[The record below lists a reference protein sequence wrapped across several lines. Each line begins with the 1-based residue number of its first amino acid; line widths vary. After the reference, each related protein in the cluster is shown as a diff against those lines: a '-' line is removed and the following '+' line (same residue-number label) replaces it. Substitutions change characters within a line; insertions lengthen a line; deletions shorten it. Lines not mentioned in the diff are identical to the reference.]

1 MNSSNPSIHAL
12 PSEYHSWTRL
22 FHIFLTRSENGKAKP
37 LRRLLLTLTNLIV
50 NHPADDARFALIGHA
65 LWVATRAI
73 RRQDQA
79 ASIKAA
85 IQVLEHFLSKD
96 LVSSLDIVQFT
107 SPQDLEQH
115 RSISR
120 LGKHVAHDFN
130 HNVREFTFSVL
141 DWVQYPDC
149 APAIGRFFPAL
160 FSSLR
165 QIQEGDTSH
174 GFPNGTLPL
183 WMSPVKQS
191 LIKHQNLLEVY
202 ENHILP
208 GLIRL
213 SPVDRKAF
221 LTTLPLNDIQNG
233 NVGKYALADIQLC
246 LLIARIGSLS
256 EPSLDSTCS
265 QDYSGKVNDDHDTKR
280 GHNGPSLLAD
290 GSNLIA
296 VDATRL
302 GINLLEHSL
311 PAVRTSALSLLISS
325 PVSAQY
331 FIKEVL
337 QNLQRCLPCFHI
349 EVNTKARN
357 EFIAF
362 MRRLCGKLRSAI
374 MCVIRETRD
383 SVQTNLQHS
392 HAERH
397 ADVMAGQQRQH
408 DPTEIL
414 EMHLA
419 FRSWYTSFLLHELR
433 PSSSYQ
439 SHITALKVLHPLL
452 GEELSVQTSVSK
464 DQGQYAKML
473 NRISQRDL
481 LLRPLLDL
489 LLDPFDDV
497 RDAAD
502 SLLQLLVTS
511 RKSLISPNGNKSE
524 TGIYEKD
531 PVVHNAHVEVLE
543 ALENAESKA
552 AKTGRADHADGVGRL
567 YHILYGSSKSSDTS
581 NVWYDNASLI
591 LECLI
596 SKVEREVEIS
606 SRDLPMAVSIA
617 ALHGHLIALR

>member
-12 PSEYHSWTRL
+12 PSEYQSWTRL

-50 NHPADDARFALIGHA
+50 NHPADDARLALIGHA

-73 RRQDQA
+73 RRQDQV

-149 APAIGRFFPAL
+149 APAIGRFLPAL

-362 MRRLCGKLRSAI
+362 MRKLCENLRRAI
-374 MCVIRETRD
+374 MCLIRETRD
-383 SVQTNLQHS
+383 SVKTN

-397 ADVMAGQQRQH
+397 ADVMAGPQGQH
-408 DPTEIL
+408 DPTEML

-419 FRSWYTSFLLHELR
+419 FRSWYARFLRHELQ

-452 GEELSVQTSVSK
+452 EEEHPVQTSVSK

-473 NRISQRDL
+473 NEISQRDL
-481 LLRPLLDL
+481 LLRPLLDI

-497 RDAAD
+497 RHAAG
-502 SLLQLLVTS
+502 SLLQLLVAS
-511 RKSLISPNGNKSE
+511 RKPLISANGHHRIKSE
-524 TGIYEKD
+524 TEIYEKD
-531 PVVHNAHVEVLE
+531 AVVHNAHVEVLE

-567 YHILYGSSKSSDTS
+567 YHILYGSSKSPDTS
-581 NVWYDNASLI
+581 HVWYDNASLI
-591 LECLI
+591 LDCLV
-596 SKVEREVEIS
+596 SKVEREVEIA
-606 SRDLPMAVSIA
+606 SRDLPMAVSVA